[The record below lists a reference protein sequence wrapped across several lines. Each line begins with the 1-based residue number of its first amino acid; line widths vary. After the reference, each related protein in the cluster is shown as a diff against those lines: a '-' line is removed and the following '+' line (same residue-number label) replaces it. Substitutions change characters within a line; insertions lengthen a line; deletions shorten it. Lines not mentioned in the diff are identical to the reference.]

1 MTGLDTMNDA
11 LIEVAALVTD
21 SELNIL
27 GDGVDVVI
35 KPDDAA
41 LAQMNDF
48 VRDMHTRSGL
58 LAELPH
64 GKTMAEAQAIVLDY
78 IKKWVPDPKKA
89 PLGGNSVGTDRVFL
103 VRDMPE
109 LVEHL
114 HYRVID
120 VSTIKELS
128 RRWYARA
135 YFQSPAK
142 LGGHRALGDI
152 QDSID
157 ELRYYRE
164 AVFVPAPG
172 PGQRHGAADRQAGH
186 GPAEEPAP
194 GGGALRDA
202 GAVAPETSRPA
213 SGSNL
218 RHVCG
223 KFWRKPEKWQKQ
235 PRRAG
240 KLFVVAFSASRFA
253 GGHGGAHGG
262 RSSVGRAPG
271 CGPGGRGFNPR
282 RSPS

>member
-1 MTGLDTMNDA
+1 MRVPITNERIVWIDCEMTGLDTKNDA

-64 GKTMAEAQAIVLDY
+64 GKTMAEAQAAVLDY

-109 LVEHL
+109 IVEHL

-128 RRWYARA
+128 RRWFARA

-142 LGGHRALGDI
+142 TGRTPRPGRHQGLHRRTPLLPRGGVRPRA
-152 QDSID
+152 
-157 ELRYYRE
+157 RART
-164 AVFVPAPG
+164 AP
-172 PGQRHGAADRQAGH
+172 PRSRSPERHAMART
-186 GPAEEPAP
+186 AP
-194 GGGALRDA
+194 RNSD
-202 GAVAPETSRPA
+202 
-213 SGSNL
+213 L
-218 RHVCG
+218 RHVLR
-223 KFWRKPEKWQKQ
+223 KFWPKPQKWQNHPQQQVSYLSLPFQ
-235 PRRAG
+235 PAG
-240 KLFVVAFSASRFA
+240 SPE
-253 GGHGGAHGG
+253 GAMGTWW
-262 RSSVGRAPG
+262 A
-271 CGPGGRGFNPR
+271 
-282 RSPS
+282 